1 MLTPVPGTSATS
13 GMTGQ
18 DVITAVRDLLNEA
31 QPAFWTDAQLL
42 KWIND
47 GITDIVGKTWCI
59 ADSETITLLTDTVE
73 YALANDTIA
82 TVSVVY
88 NSEKGLVVGHP
99 SMLGNHSRRTREGP
113 GRLRIRLDGELL
125 LELAQPPVGALGQS
139 KQLPMGSVF
148 DHPAFLDHEDAIRAP
163 QRGEPVG
170 NRKDRSTCDQPIQGL
185 LYFLLGLGVN
195 AACGLV

>member
-13 GMTGQ
+13 GMDGQ

-31 QPAFWTDAQLL
+31 QPAFWTDTQLL

-99 SMLGNHSRRTREGP
+99 SMLGNVHD
-113 GRLRIRLDGELL
+113 I
-125 LELAQPPVGALGQS
+125 
-139 KQLPMGSVF
+139 
-148 DHPAFLDHEDAIRAP
+148 
-163 QRGEPVG
+163 GEPLYYYIFNNKCGIIPKPALAING
-170 NRKDRSTCDQPIQGL
+170 NTCEVYQIPLPSAIAVDGDVIIPSYLDDCLQMYVSWKA
-185 LYFLLGLGVN
+185 LYSGRDPPCLIRHKVRRHLRDN
-195 AACGLV
+195 